1 MKSKH
6 TSSDILQTHLTVY
19 LFTIDYLLTIMTVV
33 IGESTQCDNAI
44 QCNTVCVVLKKMF
57 FCIGGKESIL
67 TTAFCLFHS
76 NLFLYQWDH
85 TMCRETKRYT

>member
-6 TSSDILQTHLTVY
+6 TSSDILQSHLTVY

-44 QCNTVCVVLKKMF
+44 QCNTVCTVLF
-57 FCIGGKESIL
+57 
-67 TTAFCLFHS
+67 
-76 NLFLYQWDH
+76 
-85 TMCRETKRYT
+85 